1 MIKISNIEKRLG
13 TASGTLLFTASTFFV
28 KLIGGIYKI
37 PLYNLLGNSGVGLY
51 QIVFP
56 VYALLLTISGGGIPA
71 GMTKIIASGYNAK
84 TVLKKCLSL
93 FCPLGAIFSL
103 LLFSLG
109 NNIASLQGNYLA
121 GALYKAISP
130 SVFVVCLIGCIR
142 GYFQGESNF
151 RPSAFSQIIEQV
163 VKAVSGVI
171 ALLLVKGDYQTKAF
185 WACFAVTFSE
195 LFALFFLVVYYR
207 VKSAKVQ
214 NNKTSEYK
222 GAFDLSYKE
231 ILRVVLPLTL
241 SSLCVPLASFLDTFI
256 AVNALKITFGDQ
268 ATAVFGVYTGGV
280 DTIIALPVALLHS
293 FTLGFLPKM
302 QTQENFSKS
311 LKYTLYISIFFTAT
325 IIIFAPLG
333 VRILFGSE
341 NEYRSLLITLLRLAS
356 VNVILNSS
364 LHCYFCS

>member
-1 MIKISNIEKRLG
+1 M
-13 TASGTLLFTASTFFV
+13 
-28 KLIGGIYKI
+28 
-37 PLYNLLGNSGVGLY
+37 
-51 QIVFP
+51 
-56 VYALLLTISGGGIPA
+56 
-71 GMTKIIASGYNAK
+71 
-84 TVLKKCLSL
+84 
-93 FCPLGAIFSL
+93 
-103 LLFSLG
+103 
-109 NNIASLQGNYLA
+109 
-121 GALYKAISP
+121 
-130 SVFVVCLIGCIR
+130 
-142 GYFQGESNF
+142 
-151 RPSAFSQIIEQV
+151 
-163 VKAVSGVI
+163 
-171 ALLLVKGDYQTKAF
+171 KGDYQTKAF

-356 VNVILNSS
+356 VNVILHSS
-364 LHCYFCS
+364 LHAVAFLMLSVDKQKFSLLFLFIGVIVKVILSLTLIKIPKINVFGMIISDAGCYLVALILNLIYIKYIKKIKLTGNCNENNFSRSRRRAKFTFGKSA